1 MSAQLVYN
9 LEAIARPQS
18 DGISSTLEL
27 RSQEN
32 GYGCMEELSVV
43 QIKLTNF
50 EGFWFDQIQREYA

>member
-1 MSAQLVYN
+1 MDNSETTETLCSFVSAQLVYN

-27 RSQEN
+27 RSQEK

-43 QIKLTNF
+43 
-50 EGFWFDQIQREYA
+50 